1 MFSGVTVMSKLVK
14 LILSLTVVATVA
26 LPSFAEG
33 EVYKIASV
41 ANNMQR
47 DAMIVR
53 IATGKAYKKAE
64 DGQWL
69 PIAIGSDLLNNDVVK
84 TAQNSTILIELP
96 ENAGFIRVMPETEL
110 KVNNIKVDRS
120 VEGGQIAELSVVKGK
135 VITKVR
141 KFNRKSSKLQI
152 NTKGATAAVRGTSF
166 LTSFDE
172 NNQTKILV
180 GDGKVLVKAQN
191 EEVIVKP
198 QEVTNV
204 AFGGKPTL
212 PAIVDNKLD
221 FVISEIKADNGVI
234 SVSGKTDPDAEIN
247 LDKSMVFPNSNGS
260 FSGTFPVQDGENK
273 VSIKSS
279 TIDGRTKIS
288 SLKIIKLTD

>member
-1 MFSGVTVMSKLVK
+1 MFSGVKVMSKLIR
-14 LILSLTVVATVA
+14 LMLSLAVVATVS

-33 EVYKIASV
+33 QVYRVASV
-41 ANNMQR
+41 SNIQR

-53 IATGKAYKKAE
+53 IATGKAYKKSD
-64 DGQWL
+64 DGKWL

-191 EEVIVKP
+191 EEVIVNR

-212 PAIVDNKLD
+212 PSIVDNKLD
-221 FVISEIKADNGVI
+221 FSISEIKADNGFV

-247 LDKSMVFPNSNGS
+247 LDSSLVFPNSNGS
-260 FSGTFPVQDGENK
+260 FSGNFSIKEGENK
-273 VSIKSS
+273 VAIKSF

-288 SLKIIKLTD
+288 NLKITKLTD